1 MTPSKTVLETYGFV
15 PPQLAFTLR
24 TAIAVLLAIG
34 LSASLGLEHPQW
46 SGMSVWAAS
55 LPVRGHLLEK
65 SLYRALGTILGAL
78 YGIGLLM
85 AGADHLWLVIAL
97 AVWIGLAAALGN
109 VARGFTAYGVMLSG
123 YSAAMVTLLH
133 SARSGDPFAVGFDR
147 MLTVLIGV
155 AVALAVGLLFARDG
169 ESDDPAERVRKLTA
183 DGLSALA
190 ARLAAPDVRDL
201 TTSDRLL
208 SDMAAIEDQLDGS
221 AAGSPRLHQ
230 LVRALRRLLS
240 DEVALL
246 LWLRRRDR
254 PEEDPMLGAA
264 VAAMAAPTPDDLVTL
279 AGLARDPVLR
289 QCLADMSASARAIV
303 DTASGAAPRVARLPP
318 VILHRDWVGAREA
331 FIRAAAVIL
340 AVGGLWL
347 LSGVDAGA
355 LMLLGTAVMATVF
368 SAADAPTTLLRKV
381 IVGQSLG
388 VIGALACRWLV
399 WPVAGNEAMLIVG
412 LSPFVLLGGLLF
424 GHKRGAGPIGFD
436 YNMVLLLLLQPQWPL
451 AGSFDHSLV
460 GGAAV
465 ICGPVIS
472 LAAFALIFPMSGQRR
487 LTTLAGMM
495 VRDVERLAARRGA
508 ARRRRLWRARLFHRV
523 LRLVRWADKTGANR
537 REAIDA
543 SFALL
548 LSGAAALHL
557 DEVLDRPDLSP
568 MMQRRI
574 EVARRRLAQLGNMP
588 DRAAQTLAAV
598 ARRLGHIADVETALL
613 KRAATGL
620 REAAPFLKQISRTR

>member
-1 MTPSKTVLETYGFV
+1 MMPPKRFLEKLGFV

-24 TAIAVLLAIG
+24 TAVAVLIAIG
-34 LSASLGLEHPQW
+34 IAASLGLEHPQW

-55 LPVRGHLLEK
+55 LPVRGHLIEK

-78 YGIGLLM
+78 YGIALLM
-85 AGADHLWLVIAL
+85 AGADQISLVIAL
-97 AVWIGLAAALGN
+97 ALWIGLAAALGN
-109 VARGFTAYGVMLSG
+109 IARGFTAYGVMLSG

-133 SARSGDPFAVGFDR
+133 SARSADPWAVGLDR

-155 AVALAVGLLFARDG
+155 AVGLAVGLLFARPG
-169 ESDDPAERVRKLTA
+169 ESEDPVERVAKLTA
-183 DGLSALA
+183 DGLKALA
-190 ARLAAPDVRDL
+190 ARLAAPLVRDL
-201 TTSDRLL
+201 TTCDRLL
-208 SDMAAIEDQLDGS
+208 SEMAAIEEQLDGL

-230 LVRALRRLLS
+230 TARALRRLLA

-246 LWLRRRDR
+246 LWLRRSDR
-254 PEEDPMLGAA
+254 PDEDPAL
-264 VAAMAAPTPDDLVTL
+264 VAALAQVTVPTPEALARL
-279 AGLARDPVLR
+279 AGLARDPILR
-289 QCLADMSASARAIV
+289 KCLTDMAVSLRAVADNAS
-303 DTASGAAPRVARLPP
+303 DETPRITRLPP

-331 FIRAAAVIL
+331 FIRASVVML

-347 LSGVDAGA
+347 LTGLEAGA

-388 VIGALACRWLV
+388 VLGALACRWLV
-399 WPVAGNEAMLIVG
+399 WPQAGDETMLIVG
-412 LSPFVLLGGLLF
+412 LIPFVLVGGVLF

-436 YNMVLLLLLQPQWPL
+436 YNMVLLLLSQPQWPL
-451 AGSFDHSLV
+451 TGTFAHSLI

-465 ICGPVIS
+465 VCGPVIS
-472 LAAFALIFPMSGQRR
+472 IVAFALIFPVSGQRR

-508 ARRRRLWRARLFHRV
+508 ARRRRLWRARLYHRV

-548 LSGAAALHL
+548 LAGSAALHL
-557 DEVLDRPDLSP
+557 DEALDRPDLTPSVH
-568 MMQRRI
+568 RRL
-574 EVARRRLAQLGNMP
+574 EVARRRLAQLGDQP
-588 DRAAQTLAAV
+588 DCAADALAAT
-598 ARRLGHIADVETALL
+598 ARRLGDIPDIDTALL

-620 REAAPFLKQISRTR
+620 SEAAPFLKALNRT